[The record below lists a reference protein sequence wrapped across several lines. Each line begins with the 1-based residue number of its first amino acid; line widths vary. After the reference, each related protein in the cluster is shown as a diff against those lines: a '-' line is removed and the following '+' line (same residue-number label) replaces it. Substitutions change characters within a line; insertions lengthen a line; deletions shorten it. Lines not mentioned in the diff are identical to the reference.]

1 MSRSVSD
8 VLATPRRQQSIRLTV
23 DVEGDTEPVEKAV
36 RDADGVVHDVDRF
49 GQLDVTVPEVAV
61 VDLKRRVDVYAVN
74 AEGDIELASEG
85 N

>member
-8 VLATPRRQQSIRLTV
+8 VVNTPRRQQSIRLTV
-23 DVEGDTEPVEKAV
+23 DVEGDTETVEQVV

-49 GQLDVTVPEVAV
+49 GQLDVTIPEVAV
-61 VDLKRRVDVYAVN
+61 EALKRRMDVYAVS